1 MLRKLEITRDL
12 DGEWPRIDV
21 PDGVEG
27 FLARHGGR
35 VTVTQDSELLA
46 ALMRREKIQ
55 ADFLEIFRTEY
66 RRRNI
71 EPPFDAGPKPTEFRA
86 EKQNVAQEN
95 LGLVEITPILPAPGS
110 EKYWPRWR
118 GPFGQGNSPETDLP
132 VEWLDVSDG
141 ASSEGERSRGIVWK
155 TPIPGRGHSSPTVH
169 GSRIFL
175 TTANPSA
182 QTQSVLAFDRSTGK
196 PLWTTVVHKA
206 VKVTVL
212 LEGEEESGSPSLDP
226 FLETHANELAADV
239 CLISDT
245 GMWDIDTPAITYTLR
260 GLVYAEVTLAGPS
273 HDLHSGMYGGAVVNP
288 ANELL
293 RILSALK
300 DDRGIVQIPGFYD
313 DVRELA
319 EAEASQWAA
328 LGFDEAAFLAGAGL
342 KTPTGEAGRST
353 LARIWSRPTCDI
365 NGIWAGYTGDGAKTV
380 IPAQA
385 SAKLSFRLVSDQD
398 PSKVFEG
405 LESFLTERTPPDCRW
420 QITSHGASPAVRV
433 PTDSAY
439 LAAACRGLESVF
451 DRTPVLMG
459 CGGSIPV
466 VGSIQRILGFD
477 SLLVGFGLDDDRV
490 HSPNEKFE
498 LKCFRMG
505 MKSHA
510 AILSELAHLQT
521 TVRPSGDAGRAVRGA
536 RAQSAGV
543 GRTHH
548 TFRHSQ
554 QGGFGAGADGLFGH
568 NLAGVPRPPPGVA
581 ACRIAVDRG
590 G

>member
-1 MLRKLEITRDL
+1 MD
-12 DGEWPRIDV
+12 
-21 PDGVEG
+21 
-27 FLARHGGR
+27 
-35 VTVTQDSELLA
+35 
-46 ALMRREKIQ
+46 
-55 ADFLEIFRTEY
+55 ADFESAVERLCALLRVPSISTDKAY
-66 RRRNI
+66 RAETRRAAQLLTDDLASLG
-71 EPPFDAGPKPTEFRA
+71 FDARIHDTDLHPMVMAHHRGPESGSACHVLYYGHYDVQPPDPIELWDSGPFEPAIVDGPHGKRLVARGAVDDKGQLMTFIEAFRA
-86 EKQNVAQEN
+86 WIN
-95 LGLVEITPILPAPGS
+95 
-110 EKYWPRWR
+110 
-118 GPFGQGNSPETDLP
+118 
-132 VEWLDVSDG
+132 
-141 ASSEGERSRGIVWK
+141 
-155 TPIPGRGHSSPTVH
+155 VH
-169 GSRIFL
+169 GTL
-175 TTANPSA
+175 P
-182 QTQSVLAFDRSTGK
+182 
-196 PLWTTVVHKA
+196 

-226 FLETHANELAADV
+226 FLKSHANELAADV

-245 GMWDIDTPAITYTLR
+245 GMWDIDTPAVTYTLR
-260 GLVYAEVTLAGPS
+260 GLVYAEVTLSGPS

-293 RILSALK
+293 GILSALK

-385 SAKLSFRLVSDQD
+385 SAKLSFRLVPDQD

-439 LAAACRGLESVF
+439 LQAACCGLESVF
-451 DRTPVLMG
+451 DRTPVLIG

-521 TVRPSGDAGRAVRGA
+521 TARPPGDAGRAARGA
-536 RAQSAGV
+536 RAAS
-543 GRTHH
+543 R
-548 TFRHSQ
+548 
-554 QGGFGAGADGLFGH
+554 
-568 NLAGVPRPPPGVA
+568 
-581 ACRIAVDRG
+581 
-590 G
+590 